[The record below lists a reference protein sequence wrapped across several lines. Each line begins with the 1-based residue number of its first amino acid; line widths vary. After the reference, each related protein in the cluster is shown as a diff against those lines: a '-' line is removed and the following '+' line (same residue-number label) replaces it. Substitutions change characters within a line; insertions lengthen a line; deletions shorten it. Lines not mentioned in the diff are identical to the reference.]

1 MSKEDYIPSV
11 VLCPVF
17 YLTFRQTVIFIKR
30 EKINEHHTEKSQCCT
45 AQHHRSNQEH
55 QDRSHCEINE
65 FQSVE
70 DVITKA
76 NSTLVENDGRRQKLT
91 MALYNIR
98 ALVGTANTASGIDT
112 ALAKAAFIDKRIGQ
126 LEELAKATEITAL
139 DVIKGKL
146 DKIRNDKSESTR
158 SRIYGYSD
166 TVTTGVLGLE
176 QIAQAKAEVLSLK
189 KQKQKINDEVL
200 ELNIKTEIP
209 LTEDVVAVL
218 QAEALI

>member
-1 MSKEDYIPSV
+1 MNITLRKANAVQHSITEAIKNINID
-11 VLCPVF
+11 
-17 YLTFRQTVIFIKR
+17 LTV
-30 EKINEHHTEKSQCCT
+30 
-45 AQHHRSNQEH
+45 
-55 QDRSHCEINE
+55 EINE
-65 FQSVE
+65 FQTVE

-76 NSTLVENDGRRQKLT
+76 NSVLVENDGRRQKLT

>member
-1 MSKEDYIPSV
+1 MNITLRKANAVQHSITEAIKNIKID
-11 VLCPVF
+11 
-17 YLTFRQTVIFIKR
+17 LTV
-30 EKINEHHTEKSQCCT
+30 
-45 AQHHRSNQEH
+45 
-55 QDRSHCEINE
+55 EINE

-76 NSTLVENDGRRQKLT
+76 NSTLVENDSRRQKLT
-91 MALYNIR
+91 MALYNVR
-98 ALVGTANTASGIDT
+98 ALVGTANSASGIDT

-146 DKIRNDKSESTR
+146 DKIRNDKSEATR

-176 QIAQAKAEVLSLK
+176 QIAQAKGEVLSLK

-209 LTEDVVAVL
+209 LSEDVVATL
-218 QAEALI
+218 QAEGLI

>member
-1 MSKEDYIPSV
+1 MNITLRKANAVQHSITEAIKNIKID
-11 VLCPVF
+11 
-17 YLTFRQTVIFIKR
+17 LTV
-30 EKINEHHTEKSQCCT
+30 
-45 AQHHRSNQEH
+45 
-55 QDRSHCEINE
+55 EINE
-65 FQSVE
+65 FQTVE

-76 NSTLVENDGRRQKLT
+76 NSVLVENDGRRQKLT

>member
-1 MSKEDYIPSV
+1 MNITLRKANAVQHSITEAIKNIKID
-11 VLCPVF
+11 
-17 YLTFRQTVIFIKR
+17 LTV
-30 EKINEHHTEKSQCCT
+30 
-45 AQHHRSNQEH
+45 
-55 QDRSHCEINE
+55 EINE
-65 FQSVE
+65 FQTVE

-76 NSTLVENDGRRQKLT
+76 NSILVENDGRRQKLT

-98 ALVGTANTASGIDT
+98 ALVGTANSASGIDT
-112 ALAKAAFIDKRIGQ
+112 ALAKAAFVDKRIGQ

-166 TVTTGVLGLE
+166 SVTTGVLSLE
-176 QIAQAKAEVLSLK
+176 QIAQAKAEILSLK

-218 QAEALI
+218 QAEGLV